1 MSNNME
7 RNAKIIEFLIAENN
21 SVKITAAKFNV
32 QRSFVIR
39 LAAYYYGMGNKALVS
54 VKHDDIDQSVYLK
67 KYEARNLVI
76 CNL

>member
-1 MSNNME
+1 MLSNME

-21 SVKITAAKFNV
+21 SVKITAAKFKV

-39 LAAYYYGMGNKALVS
+39 LTAYYYGMGNKALVS
-54 VKHDDIDQSVYLK
+54 VKYDDVDQSVYLK

>member
-1 MSNNME
+1 MLSNME
-7 RNAKIIEFLIAENN
+7 RNAKIIESLIGENN

-39 LAAYYYGMGNKALVS
+39 LTAFYFGMGNKALIS
-54 VKHDDIDQSVYLK
+54 IKYDDLDQSVYLK

>member
-1 MSNNME
+1 ME
-7 RNAKIIEFLIAENN
+7 RNAKIIEFLIGEDN

-39 LAAYYYGMGNKALVS
+39 LAAYYYGMGNKALIS
-54 VKHDDIDQSVYLK
+54 IKYDDLDQSVYLK